1 MTSRWHHSL
10 ACLSC
15 RLFTLWHYSIIKS
28 LIFGNGYFLARFT
41 GCDVIFLFAC
51 LVQID
56 CSRHASERWTSRLNH
71 IARVDRVSTTSSTE
85 ELAPIQPVALHLG
98 CLRTICLSVVC
109 HLVNDE
115 ERLSFSVWQSHKWS
129 IHSFK
134 MRQTISSSAGS
145 DVNTNTLYNRE
156 KMVMM
161 MKMNREERRHRDR
174 LCFYSSCF
182 SFRAIMI
189 KF

>member
-1 MTSRWHHSL
+1 MTSQSRLSQLSSLYTLTLLHHLITYIWKWLFFGTFHWLWCYISV
-10 ACLSC
+10 CLFSSD
-15 RLFTLWHYSIIKS
+15 RL
-28 LIFGNGYFLARFT
+28 
-41 GCDVIFLFAC
+41 
-51 LVQID
+51 Q
-56 CSRHASERWTSRLNH
+56 RHASERWTSRLNH

-85 ELAPIQPVALHLG
+85 ERAPIQPVALHLG

-161 MKMNREERRHRDR
+161 MKMMKMNREERRHRDR

-182 SFRAIMI
+182 SFRAKMI

>member
-1 MTSRWHHSL
+1 MTS
-10 ACLSC
+10 
-15 RLFTLWHYSIIKS
+15 
-28 LIFGNGYFLARFT
+28 
-41 GCDVIFLFAC
+41 
-51 LVQID
+51 Q
-56 CSRHASERWTSRLNH
+56 SRLSQLSSLYTLTLLH
-71 IARVDRVSTTSSTE
+71 HLITYIWKWLFFGTFHWLWCYISVCLFSSDRLRPSRFRTLNFSTESHRSCWSCFDNIVYWRTSSD
-85 ELAPIQPVALHLG
+85 QPVALHLG